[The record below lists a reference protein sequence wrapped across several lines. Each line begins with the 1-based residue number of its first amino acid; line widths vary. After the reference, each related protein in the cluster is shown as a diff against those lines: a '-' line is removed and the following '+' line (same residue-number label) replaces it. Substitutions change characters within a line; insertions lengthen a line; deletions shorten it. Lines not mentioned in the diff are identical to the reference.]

1 MKTYIERDGK
11 SVTLGF
17 DNPYTI
23 SDGSLAEA
31 VNTICGTNIR
41 YIASLFWANDFMN
54 DSFKTL
60 WFRDGDHPSLEEIY
74 EDCEYDEEE
83 LEQIK
88 LCNTVISF
96 LDDYIPE
103 DYPYE
108 YILVDVSW

>member
-1 MKTYIERDGK
+1 MKTYIERNGK
-11 SVTLGF
+11 SATLEF
-17 DNPYTI
+17 DAPYTI
-23 SDGSLAEA
+23 SDSSLVEA
-31 VNTICGTNIR
+31 VNTICGTDIR
-41 YIASLFWANDFMN
+41 HIAPLFWEGDFMN

-88 LCNTVISF
+88 LRNTVTSF

-103 DYPYE
+103 DYHYE